1 MQPTTT
7 EMMKHDAPR
16 SSPMANEKVFDRRA
30 EKVEKTSGE
39 PFLWKVGNV
48 KTPLSGTVLLP
59 TSVR

>member
-1 MQPTTT
+1 
-7 EMMKHDAPR
+7 
-16 SSPMANEKVFDRRA
+16 MANEKVFDRRA